1 MRYNL
6 ALAFLL
12 FSIVILAN
20 EVDSLR
26 TEKKG
31 DQWFVI
37 HQVDQGETLFG
48 LARRYNAAVNQ
59 IVNHNKIEGSS
70 LQVGQIIEIPIKPVA
85 SFKPTGASGRTHIV
99 QAGETLFA
107 IARKYSVKVDEI
119 VAWNNLKSESLSIGQ
134 QLSIGGGVNP
144 IEKPKEV
151 NTVPTPTAPFPRAQK
166 HYVQTGETVF
176 SISEDRNV
184 SVDSLRAWNKLMSD
198 DLKIGQILWY
208 RNYAKANETPI
219 RREVFGKKIEEGIA
233 MQIENMDDNDKYLA
247 LHKDLP
253 IGSLI
258 EVRNLMNNKKVYVRV
273 VGQLPST
280 GINENVIVRLTSR
293 SFKQLGILDARAR
306 VELIYYED

>member
-1 MRYNL
+1 MRFKL
-6 ALAFLL
+6 AIVFLL
-12 FSIVILAN
+12 VSMGLAAH

-26 TEKKG
+26 SEKKG

-48 LARRYNAAVNQ
+48 IARRYNAAVNQ
-59 IVNHNKIEGSS
+59 IVKHNGIEGNN
-70 LQVGQIIEIPIKPVA
+70 LQVGQIIEVPIKTVT
-85 SFKPTGASGRTHIV
+85 SFKPTGTSGRTHVV
-99 QAGETLFA
+99 QPGETLFA

-119 VAWNNLKSESLSIGQ
+119 VAWNNLNSESLSIGQ
-134 QLSIGGGVNP
+134 QLKIGSVGSAP
-144 IEKPKEV
+144 IDKPKEV
-151 NTVPTPTAPFPRAQK
+151 NTLPTVPFARAQK
-166 HYVQTGETVF
+166 HYVQTGETIF
-176 SISEDRNV
+176 SISDSRKV
-184 SVDSLRAWNKLMSD
+184 SVDSLRAWNKLTSD
-198 DLKIGQILWY
+198 DLRIGQILWY
-208 RNYAKANETPI
+208 RTYYQSGDVPI
-219 RREVFGKKIEEGIA
+219 RREVFGKKVEEGIA

-253 IGSLI
+253 IGSLV